1 MVPTAARSAP
11 PALERI
17 NILASASNASGPRA
31 VTRVLE
37 LARTWQ
43 ADHPNDPMVSEV
55 IGILRSRPRSIEIVD
70 LSEEGH
76 YARPVGT

>member
-1 MVPTAARSAP
+1 M
-11 PALERI
+11 
-17 NILASASNASGPRA
+17 ASNASGPRA
-31 VTRVLE
+31 VTRALE

-55 IGILRSRPRSIEIVD
+55 IGILRSRPRSIEVVD

-76 YARPVGT
+76 LARPVTT